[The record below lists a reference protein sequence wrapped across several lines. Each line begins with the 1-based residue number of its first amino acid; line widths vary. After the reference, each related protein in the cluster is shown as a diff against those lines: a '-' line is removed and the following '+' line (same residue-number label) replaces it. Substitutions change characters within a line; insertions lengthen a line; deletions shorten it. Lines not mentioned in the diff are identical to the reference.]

1 MDYLFK
7 KIYSFFDK
15 VENKVRNILSHHPI
29 FYALLGSIAT
39 VSIWRGIW
47 EMSDRINLDPAIS
60 LFGGILLSIITGL
73 FVSFFI
79 GENIIISGMKK
90 EKRLDEKTE
99 EEIKKEATVLDDI
112 KKDIE
117 YIKSKLDNLDK

>member
-15 VENKVRNILSHHPI
+15 VENKIRNVLSHHPI

-47 EMSDRINLDPAIS
+47 EMSDILKLHPLVSFA
-60 LFGGILLSIITGL
+60 GGILLSISTGL

-79 GENIIISGMKK
+79 GERIIISGIKK
-90 EKRLDEKTE
+90 EKRIDEKTE
-99 EEIKKEATVLDDI
+99 EEIKKEIEAIDEI
-112 KKDIE
+112 KKDLE
-117 YIKSKLDNLDK
+117 YIKNKLDSMQK

>member
-15 VENKVRNILSHHPI
+15 VENKIRNVLSHHPI

-47 EMSDRINLDPAIS
+47 EMSDSINLDPAIS